1 MESLPKI
8 KKTISNRNKEMLLV
22 DEKYHFN
29 LINTYK
35 DGTKLYKCKEYK
47 TKFKCQAF
55 IKMENEQILDFS
67 NEHNHNPNEN
77 KIKKDEIRKEIKSEI
92 KNSRD
97 PFSIKMP
104 KLYKSVSVD
113 KGIRGPSFDSIK
125 SGLYKELNKNF
136 PNDVQS
142 FETIPE
148 DLYIIKRWITKIF

>member
-1 MESLPKI
+1 MESIPKI

-35 DGTKLYKCKEYK
+35 DGTKLFKCKEYK

-67 NEHNHNPNEN
+67 NEHNHILNEN

-97 PFSIKMP
+97 PFSIKIP
-104 KLYKSVSVD
+104 KLFS
-113 KGIRGPSFDSIK
+113 
-125 SGLYKELNKNF
+125 
-136 PNDVQS
+136 
-142 FETIPE
+142 
-148 DLYIIKRWITKIF
+148 